1 MLPKEE
7 VENEKNAESAFDI
20 RLFVCV
26 GCQEQEWIRRVSDFD
41 QKPTKLYKSMMG
53 QNMVHISV

>member
-20 RLFVCV
+20 RVFVCV
-26 GCQEQEWIRRVSDFD
+26 GCQEQE
-41 QKPTKLYKSMMG
+41 
-53 QNMVHISV
+53 